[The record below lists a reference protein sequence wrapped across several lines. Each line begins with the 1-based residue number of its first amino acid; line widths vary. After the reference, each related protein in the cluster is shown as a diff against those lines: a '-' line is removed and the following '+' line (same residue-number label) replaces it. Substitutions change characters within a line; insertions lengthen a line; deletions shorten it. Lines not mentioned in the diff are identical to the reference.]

1 MRQLTIVLFDAGG
14 GHRNAAEALKAT
26 LESQEQPWEVTLL
39 NLQELLD
46 SIDVIR
52 RVTGVRIQ
60 DGYNLILRKGWTR
73 PTPQLLIVL
82 RALVRLY
89 HAQVVNVLKKYW
101 SQNPADLVLSV
112 IPLFNRALAESIHA
126 QMRGTAFTTLL
137 TDFADCPP
145 NFWIELESEYII
157 CGTER
162 AKQQALAAGHHR
174 RQLYETSGMVMKRKF
189 YQNPVIDRAEERERL
204 GLDPNLP
211 TGLVLFG
218 GHGAPVMANIARSL
232 DASPDPLQLIM
243 ICGHNQKLCAELS
256 ALSTSKRVVVQ
267 GFTSDI
273 AYFMSLA
280 DFFIGKPGP
289 GSISEALQF
298 NLPVIVECND
308 RTMPQERY
316 NAQWVQE
323 KRLGIVLN
331 NFRDIA
337 AGVHQLLDKETFDE
351 LKSNAERYTNRAL
364 FEIPV
369 ILDEIFDIHSPRSVA
384 ASSFNNSESRG
395 PSAAWAIST

>member
-1 MRQLTIVLFDAGG
+1 MRQLTIVFFDAGG

-26 LESQEQPWEVTLL
+26 LESQEQPWEVSLL

-46 SIDVIR
+46 SVDVIR
-52 RVTGVRIQ
+52 RITGVRIQ
-60 DGYNLILRKGWTR
+60 EGYNLILRRGWTR
-73 PTPQLLIVL
+73 PTPQLLIVM

-101 SQNPADLVLSV
+101 SQNPTDLVLSV

-126 QMRGTAFTTLL
+126 TMRRTAFTTLL

-145 NFWIELESEYII
+145 HFWIELESEYII

-174 RQLYETSGMVMKRKF
+174 RQIYQTSGMVMKPKF
-189 YQNPVIDRAEERERL
+189 YQKAVIDLAAERERL
-204 GLDPNLP
+204 GLDPNVP

-218 GHGAPVMANIARSL
+218 GHGAPVMTSIARQL
-232 DASPDPLQLIM
+232 DASSDPLQLIM
-243 ICGHNQKLCAELS
+243 ICGHNQKLCAELKS
-256 ALSTSKRVVVQ
+256 LSTRKRIVVQ
-267 GFTSDI
+267 GFTSEI
-273 AYFMSLA
+273 AYYMSLA

-308 RTMPQERY
+308 STMPQERY
-316 NAQWVQE
+316 NAQWLKE
-323 KRLGIVLN
+323 NRLGIVLSS
-331 NFRDIA
+331 FRDVA
-337 AGVHQLLDKETFDE
+337 AGVHQLLEKETFDE
-351 LKSNAERYTNRAL
+351 FKRNAEGYTNRAL

-369 ILDEIFDIHSPRSVA
+369 ILGEIFDIHSPRSVA
-384 ASSFNNSESRG
+384 ASSFNSSESRG